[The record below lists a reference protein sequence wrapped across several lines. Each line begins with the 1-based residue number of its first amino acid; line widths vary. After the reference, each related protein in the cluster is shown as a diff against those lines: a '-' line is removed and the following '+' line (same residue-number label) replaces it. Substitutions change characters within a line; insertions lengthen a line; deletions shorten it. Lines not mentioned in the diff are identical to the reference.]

1 MAVQLLLVAIIII
14 ACVVFNRISNKLGIP
29 MLLAFILLGM
39 FFGSD
44 GIVKIPFDNYLFAE
58 QICSIALIFIMFY
71 GGFGTK
77 WSEAKP
83 VAFMSILLS
92 SVGVI
97 LTALITGLF
106 CHYILNVELLE
117 SFLLGAV
124 ISSTDAASVFSIL
137 RSKRL
142 NLKYNTA
149 SLLEVESGSND
160 PFSYMLTAIILTAMS
175 GVVDGKEIGYLI
187 FSQIIF
193 GVLFGIIIA
202 FISLYILQR
211 FNFKTAGFD
220 AIFVLAIAIISYAA
234 PAAIG
239 GNGYLSAYIVGII
252 LGNKPIKNKKALV
265 NFFDGLTGLMQMT
278 LFFILGLLSFPSQLP
293 DIALVSLIVAIFLTL
308 VARPISVFL
317 ILLPFKCK
325 LNQQLFVSWSGLR
338 GAASI
343 VFAVMAT
350 ISPAYTSYDIFH
362 IVFMIVLFSIL
373 VQGSLIPFV
382 AKKLNMIDN
391 NSNVMKTFNDYTDEV
406 PVQFIWFVIKPNHPW
421 VNNQIKDIILPPDTL
436 LVMIKR
442 ENEQFVPNGNTTLF
456 VGDILVL
463 SAKAVVDVDGIYLL
477 EKQINTND
485 PWINKTITDIPL
497 EEGKL
502 IIMILRGDKIII
514 PNGNTKLNENDVLVF
529 NYS

>member
-1 MAVQLLLVAIIII
+1 
-14 ACVVFNRISNKLGIP
+14 
-29 MLLAFILLGM
+29 
-39 FFGSD
+39 
-44 GIVKIPFDNYLFAE
+44 
-58 QICSIALIFIMFY
+58 
-71 GGFGTK
+71 
-77 WSEAKP
+77 
-83 VAFMSILLS
+83 
-92 SVGVI
+92 
-97 LTALITGLF
+97 
-106 CHYILNVELLE
+106 
-117 SFLLGAV
+117 
-124 ISSTDAASVFSIL
+124 
-137 RSKRL
+137 
-142 NLKYNTA
+142 
-149 SLLEVESGSND
+149 
-160 PFSYMLTAIILTAMS
+160 
-175 GVVDGKEIGYLI
+175 
-187 FSQIIF
+187 
-193 GVLFGIIIA
+193 
-202 FISLYILQR
+202 
-211 FNFKTAGFD
+211 
-220 AIFVLAIAIISYAA
+220 
-234 PAAIG
+234 
-239 GNGYLSAYIVGII
+239 
-252 LGNKPIKNKKALV
+252 
-265 NFFDGLTGLMQMT
+265 MT

-391 NSNVMKTFNDYTDEV
+391 NSNVMKTFNDYTDQV
-406 PVQFIWFVIKPNHPW
+406 AVQFIWFVIKPNHPW